1 MNLRIF
7 IFCEIYLYYSIVYLI
22 SYYGERNLFL
32 VNNIII
38 REFKKDCV
46 MLKKELDIVMS
57 REKCILRFVKILI

>member
-1 MNLRIF
+1 MYLRIF

-32 VNNIII
+32 VNNINI